1 MESTWGMRVQLDCKD
16 PHFTDEETEAQR
28 EKVIWPPLLIRSV
41 THETANNCRAEPD
54 PKTRWVRKC

>member
-1 MESTWGMRVQLDCKD
+1 MRVQLDCKG